1 MKEYIYI
8 ELKSFCLFVII
19 KARVKLG
26 DKSWDLNKI
35 RMLGRLKRC
44 LSAISNSLLI
54 KACMQ

>member
-35 RMLGRLKRC
+35 KMLGRLKRC
-44 LSAISNSLLI
+44 NF
-54 KACMQ
+54 